1 MGRKPHST
9 DAQMIITD
17 ITAADVNSYASEDE
31 LVSFATLRG
40 VELPEKLAPLLIKAM
55 DYLEGLDWVGSK
67 ADPRQQLAWPRVNVV
82 LDEHDFPPHEVPR
95 QVITAQC
102 MLAVE
107 AIDGD
112 LLSSVR
118 EAAVKTERVEGAVTM
133 TYAVADGEVFT
144 PTYPAVMAILGDLAG
159 GRGYAINAFAER
171 A

>member
-1 MGRKPHST
+1 MVN
-9 DAQMIITD
+9 TD
-17 ITAADVNSYASEDE
+17 ITSPDANSYASEED
-31 LVSFATLRG
+31 LASFAEIRG
-40 VELPEKLAPLLIKAM
+40 IELPDKLTPLLIKAM

-67 ADPRQQLAWPRVNVV
+67 ADPRQALAWPRVNVV
-82 LDEHDFPPHEVPR
+82 LDEHDFPPDEVPR

-144 PTYPAVMAILGDLAG
+144 PSYPAVMGLLGDLAG
-159 GRGYAINAFAER
+159 GRGYAINVFAER

>member
-1 MGRKPHST
+1 
-9 DAQMIITD
+9 MIITD
-17 ITAADVNSYASEDE
+17 PTDPGFNSYASEAD
-31 LVSFATLRG
+31 LTAFAEARG
-40 VELPEKLAPLLIKAM
+40 IDLPEKITPLLIKAM
-55 DYLEGLDWVGSK
+55 DYLEGLDWVGQK
-67 ADPRQQLAWPRVNVV
+67 ADPRQPLSWPRVNVV
-82 LDEHDFPPHEVPR
+82 MDGYDLPVDEVPR

-112 LLSSVR
+112 LLTSVR

-144 PTYPAVMAILGDLAG
+144 PSYPAVMGLLGDLAG
-159 GRGYAINAFAER
+159 GRGYARNAFAER

>member
-1 MGRKPHST
+1 
-9 DAQMIITD
+9 MINTD

-31 LVSFATLRG
+31 LASFAALRG
-40 VELPEKLAPLLIKAM
+40 IELPETLAPLLIKAM

-67 ADPRQQLAWPRVNVV
+67 ANPRQPLAWPRVNVV
-82 LDEHDFPPHEVPR
+82 LDEHDFPPDEVPR

-144 PTYPAVMAILGDLAG
+144 PTYPAVMAILGNLAG

>member
-1 MGRKPHST
+1 MGRKPHKQ
-9 DAQMIITD
+9 DAQMINTD
-17 ITAADVNSYASEDE
+17 ITSPHPNTNPSQAHLA
-31 LVSFATLRG
+31 SFAEIRG
-40 VELPEKLAPLLIKAM
+40 IELPDKLTPLLIKAM

-67 ADPRQQLAWPRVNVV
+67 ADPRQPLAWPRANII
-82 LDEHDFPPHEVPR
+82 LDGHDFPPDEVPR

-133 TYAVADGEVFT
+133 TYAVSDGEVFT
-144 PTYPAVMAILGDLAG
+144 PSYPAVMALLGDLAG

>member
-1 MGRKPHST
+1 MGRKPHSP
-9 DAQMIITD
+9 DAQMINTD

-31 LVSFATLRG
+31 LASFAALRG
-40 VELPEKLAPLLIKAM
+40 IELPETLAPLLIKAM

-67 ADPRQQLAWPRVNVV
+67 ANPRQPLAWPRVNVV
-82 LDEHDFPPHEVPR
+82 LDEHDFPPDEVPR

-133 TYAVADGEVFT
+133 TYAVPDGEVFT

>member
-1 MGRKPHST
+1 MIVT
-9 DAQMIITD
+9 DPTNAGF
-17 ITAADVNSYASEDE
+17 NSYASEAD
-31 LVSFATLRG
+31 LVAFAEARD
-40 VELPEKLAPLLIKAM
+40 VELPEKKVSLLIKAM

-67 ADPRQQLAWPRVNVV
+67 ADPRQALAWPRVNVV
-82 LDEHDFPPHEVPR
+82 LDEHDFPPDEVPR

-144 PTYPAVMAILGDLAG
+144 PSYPAVMALLGDLSG

>member
-1 MGRKPHST
+1 MVN
-9 DAQMIITD
+9 TD
-17 ITAADVNSYASEDE
+17 ITSPDANSYASEED
-31 LVSFATLRG
+31 LASFAEIRG
-40 VELPEKLAPLLIKAM
+40 IELPDKLTPLLIKAM

-67 ADPRQQLAWPRVNVV
+67 TDPRQPLAWPRVNVI
-82 LDEHDFPPHEVPR
+82 LDEYDFPPDEVPR

-133 TYAVADGEVFT
+133 TYAVSDGEVFT
-144 PTYPAVMAILGDLAG
+144 PSYPAVMALLGDLAG

>member
-1 MGRKPHST
+1 
-9 DAQMIITD
+9 MINTD
-17 ITAADVNSYASEDE
+17 ITSDGANSYASEED
-31 LVSFATLRG
+31 LLSFAELRG
-40 VELPEKLAPLLIKAM
+40 IELPEKLSPLLIKAM
-55 DYLEGLDWVGSK
+55 DYLEGLEWVGSRVK
-67 ADPRQQLAWPRVNVV
+67 PRQSLSWPRLNVV
-82 LDEHDFPPHEVPR
+82 LDGHDLPPGELPQ

-112 LLSSVR
+112 LLASTR

-144 PTYPAVMAILGDLAG
+144 PSYPAVMATLGDLAG
-159 GRGYAINAFAER
+159 GRGYAINSFAER

>member
-1 MGRKPHST
+1 
-9 DAQMIITD
+9 MINTD
-17 ITAADVNSYASEDE
+17 ITSPDANSYASEGD
-31 LVSFATLRG
+31 LASFAAIRG
-40 VELPEKLAPLLIKAM
+40 IELPDKLTPLLIKAM

-67 ADPRQQLAWPRVNVV
+67 ADARQALAWPRANVI
-82 LDEHDFPPHEVPR
+82 LDGHDFPSDQVPR

-133 TYAVADGEVFT
+133 TYAIADGEVFT
-144 PTYPAVMAILGDLAG
+144 PSYPAVMAILGDLAG

>member
-1 MGRKPHST
+1 
-9 DAQMIITD
+9 MINTD
-17 ITAADVNSYASEDE
+17 ITSDGANSYASEED
-31 LVSFATLRG
+31 LLSFAGLRG
-40 VELPEKLAPLLIKAM
+40 IELPENLSPLLIKAM
-55 DYLEGLDWVGSK
+55 DYLEGLEWVGSRVK
-67 ADPRQQLAWPRVNVV
+67 PRQPLSWPRLNVV
-82 LDEHDFPPHEVPR
+82 LDDHDLPPDELPQ

-112 LLSSVR
+112 LLSSTR

-144 PTYPAVMAILGDLAG
+144 PSYPAVMAILGDLAG
-159 GRGYAINAFAER
+159 GRGYAINSFAER

>member
-1 MGRKPHST
+1 MGRKPHSME
-9 DAQMIITD
+9 AQMINTD

-31 LVSFATLRG
+31 LASFAALRG
-40 VELPEKLAPLLIKAM
+40 IELPDKLAPLLIKAM
-55 DYLEGLDWVGSK
+55 DYLEGLVWVGSK
-67 ADPRQQLAWPRVNVV
+67 ADPRQPLAWPRVNVV
-82 LDEHDFPPHEVPR
+82 LDEHDFPPDEVPR

-159 GRGYAINAFAER
+159 GRGYAINAFVER

>member
-1 MGRKPHST
+1 MVN
-9 DAQMIITD
+9 TD
-17 ITAADVNSYASEDE
+17 ITSPDANSYASEED
-31 LVSFATLRG
+31 LASFAEIRG
-40 VELPEKLAPLLIKAM
+40 IELPDKLTPLLIKAM

-67 ADPRQQLAWPRVNVV
+67 TDPRVNVI
-82 LDEHDFPPHEVPR
+82 LDEHDFPPDEVPR

-133 TYAVADGEVFT
+133 TYAVSDGEVFT
-144 PTYPAVMAILGDLAG
+144 PSYPAVMALLGDLAG

>member
-1 MGRKPHST
+1 
-9 DAQMIITD
+9 MINTD
-17 ITAADVNSYASEDE
+17 ITSPDANSYASEED
-31 LVSFATLRG
+31 LASFAAIRG
-40 VELPEKLAPLLIKAM
+40 IELPDNLTPLLIKAM
-55 DYLEGLDWVGSK
+55 DYLEGLDWGGSK
-67 ADPRQQLAWPRVNVV
+67 TDPRQPLAWPRANVI
-82 LDEHDFPPHEVPR
+82 LDGHDFLPDQVPR

-102 MLAVE
+102 MLAIE
-107 AIDGD
+107 AVDGD

-159 GRGYAINAFAER
+159 GRGYAINTFAER

>member
-1 MGRKPHST
+1 MVN
-9 DAQMIITD
+9 TD
-17 ITAADVNSYASEDE
+17 ITSPDANSYASEED
-31 LVSFATLRG
+31 LASFAEIRG
-40 VELPEKLAPLLIKAM
+40 IELPYKLTPLLIKAM
-55 DYLEGLDWVGSK
+55 DYLEGLDLVGSK
-67 ADPRQQLAWPRVNVV
+67 AGPRQPLAWPRANVI
-82 LDEHDFPPHEVPR
+82 LDGHDFPPDQVPR

-118 EAAVKTERVEGAVTM
+118 EAALKTERVEGAVTM

-159 GRGYAINAFAER
+159 GRGYAINTFAER

>member
-1 MGRKPHST
+1 
-9 DAQMIITD
+9 MINTD
-17 ITAADVNSYASEDE
+17 ITSPDANSYASEED
-31 LVSFATLRG
+31 LASFAALRG
-40 VELPEKLAPLLIKAM
+40 IELPDKLTPLLIKAM
-55 DYLEGLDWVGSK
+55 DYLEGLGWVGAK
-67 ADPRQQLAWPRVNVV
+67 ADPRQALAWPRVNVV
-82 LDEHDFPPHEVPR
+82 LDDHDFPPSEVPR

-107 AIDGD
+107 SMDGN

-144 PTYPAVMAILGDLAG
+144 PSYPAVVALLSDLAG

>member
-1 MGRKPHST
+1 
-9 DAQMIITD
+9 MINTD
-17 ITAADVNSYASEDE
+17 ITSPDANSYASEED
-31 LVSFATLRG
+31 LASFAALRG
-40 VELPEKLAPLLIKAM
+40 IELPDKLTPLLIKAM
-55 DYLEGLDWVGSK
+55 DYLEGLGWVGAK
-67 ADPRQQLAWPRVNVV
+67 ADPRQALAWPRVNVV
-82 LDEHDFPPHEVPR
+82 LDDHDFPPYEVPR

-107 AIDGD
+107 SMDGN

-144 PTYPAVMAILGDLAG
+144 PSYPAVVALLSDLAG

>member
-1 MGRKPHST
+1 MVN
-9 DAQMIITD
+9 TD
-17 ITAADVNSYASEDE
+17 ITSPDANSYASEED
-31 LVSFATLRG
+31 LASFAEIRG
-40 VELPEKLAPLLIKAM
+40 IELPDKITPLLIKAM

-67 ADPRQQLAWPRVNVV
+67 ADPRQALAWPRVNVV
-82 LDEHDFPPHEVPR
+82 LDEHDFPPDEVPR

-144 PTYPAVMAILGDLAG
+144 PSYPAVMALLGDLAG

>member
-1 MGRKPHST
+1 MVN
-9 DAQMIITD
+9 TD
-17 ITAADVNSYASEDE
+17 ITSPDANSYASEED
-31 LVSFATLRG
+31 LASFAALRG
-40 VELPEKLAPLLIKAM
+40 IELPDKLTPLLIKAM
-55 DYLEGLDWVGSK
+55 DYLEGLGWVGAK
-67 ADPRQQLAWPRVNVV
+67 ADPRQALAWPRVNVV
-82 LDEHDFPPHEVPR
+82 LDDHDFPPSEVPR

-107 AIDGD
+107 SMDGN

-144 PTYPAVMAILGDLAG
+144 PSYPAVVALLSDLAG